1 MKKIH
6 GVIYAMLSSA
16 AFGITP
22 IWTKHACS
30 RGMNSITVLF
40 FRLLITAGI
49 LLSYFLVKKIEFK
62 VNKKEFLN
70 LLFLGVLGYGSTTIT
85 LFLSY
90 TYISVGVATTLHF
103 VYPAVVTIL
112 MILVYKEKVYLGKIF
127 SLLLSVAGVYCLIY
141 TKNMCINTTGI
152 VFAIISGVFYSI
164 YIIGV
169 DKGEIKEMDVLVST
183 FYVTAVASVC
193 VFIFGKFTV
202 GIKIV
207 VTHSTIIDVLCI
219 SVISTLFALVAFV
232 KGIKIIGSSNASILS
247 TFEPIVSVLLGAI
260 ILNEKITF
268 SIVLGTTLIIF
279 SVLLLT
285 LTEKA
290 HDKIQMNIQV

>member
-16 AFGITP
+16 AFGVTP
-22 IWTKHACS
+22 IFTKDACS

-40 FRLLITAGI
+40 FRLLITASI
-49 LLSYFLVKKIEFK
+49 LLSYFLIKKVDFK
-62 VNKKEFLN
+62 ISKKQLLN
-70 LLFLGVLGYGSTTIT
+70 LLFLGSIGYASTTIT
-85 LFLSY
+85 LFSSY

-112 MILVYKEKVYLGKIF
+112 MILIYKEKVYFSKIF

-141 TKNMCINTTGI
+141 TKNLYINTTGV

-169 DKGEIKEMDVLVST
+169 DKGAVKDMDVLIST
-183 FYVTAVASVC
+183 FYITLIASVC

-207 VTHSTIIDVLCI
+207 VTYPIIIDIVCI
-219 SVISTLFALVAFV
+219 AVISTLFALVAFV

-247 TFEPIVSVLLGAI
+247 TFEPIVSVLLGVI

-268 SIVLGTTLIIF
+268 STVLGTTLIIF
-279 SVLLLT
+279 SVLFLT
-285 LTEKA
+285 LTEKY
-290 HDKIQMNIQV
+290 HDKIQMNT

>member
-16 AFGITP
+16 AFGVTP
-22 IWTKHACS
+22 IWTKDACS

-49 LLSYFLVKKIEFK
+49 LLAYFLIKKVDFK
-62 VNKKEFLN
+62 INKKQFLN
-70 LLFLGVLGYGSTTIT
+70 LLFLGVIGYGSSTIT
-85 LFLSY
+85 LFSSY

-112 MILVYKEKVYLGKIF
+112 MILIYKEKIYFAKIF
-127 SLLLSVAGVYCLIY
+127 SLLLSVAAVYCLIY
-141 TKNMCINTTGI
+141 TKKIYINTTGV

-183 FYVTAVASVC
+183 FYVTLIASVC

-202 GIKIV
+202 GIKMV
-207 VTHSTIIDVLCI
+207 VTYPIIIDVLCI
-219 SVISTLFALVAFV
+219 VVISTLLALVAFV

-247 TFEPIVSVLLGAI
+247 TFEPIVSVLLGVI

-285 LTEKA
+285 LTEKS
-290 HDKIQMNIQV
+290 HDKIQMNTEV

>member
-16 AFGITP
+16 AFGVTP
-22 IWTKHACS
+22 IWTKDACS

-40 FRLLITAGI
+40 FRLLITASM
-49 LLSYFLVKKIEFK
+49 LLSYFLIKKVDFK
-62 VNKKEFLN
+62 ISKKQFFN
-70 LLFLGVLGYGSTTIT
+70 LLFLGIVGYGSTTIT

-112 MILVYKEKVYLGKIF
+112 MILIYREKIHLGKIL
-127 SLLLSVAGVYCLIY
+127 SILLSVAGVYCLIY
-141 TKNMCINTTGI
+141 TKNMYINTTGVI
-152 VFAIISGVFYSI
+152 FAVISGVFYSI

-183 FYVTAVASVC
+183 FYVTLIASVY

-202 GIKIV
+202 GIKIA
-207 VTHSTIIDVLCI
+207 VTYHTIIDILCI
-219 SVISTLFALVAFV
+219 AVISTLFALVAFV

-247 TFEPIVSVLLGAI
+247 TFEPIVSVLLGI
-260 ILNEKITF
+260 VILNEKITF
-268 SIVLGTTLIIF
+268 SIVIGTTLIIF

-285 LTEKA
+285 LTEKYYG
-290 HDKIQMNIQV
+290 KTQMNTF